1 MAASVFSEVVLRPK
15 SAALLE
21 TVLKHHVLPQD
32 REHPPGHGGFFCPMV
47 SPGAVVVAGPWQ
59 DPAQK
64 G

>member
-1 MAASVFSEVVLRPK
+1 MAASVFSEVVLHPK
-15 SAALLE
+15 SAVLLE
-21 TVLKHHVLPQD
+21 TVLQHHVLPQD

-59 DPAQK
+59 DPARK